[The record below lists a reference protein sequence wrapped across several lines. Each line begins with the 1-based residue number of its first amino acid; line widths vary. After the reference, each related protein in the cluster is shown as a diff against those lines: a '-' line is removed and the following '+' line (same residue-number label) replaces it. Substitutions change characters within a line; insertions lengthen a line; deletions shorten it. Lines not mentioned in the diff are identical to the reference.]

1 MKYLSL
7 ISLLLLGL
15 FLAAG
20 LIACSGE
27 ATPDSGKTDASGE
40 VCPVTGKEGECPAGE
55 EDMSVE
61 GKTPCACDSETCDKD
76 KEAAACAAC
85 EAAGG
90 TCDSCAKVADATAGC
105 AGCTA
110 LKAGAT
116 GWCADCGTGFYEGKE
131 VNCKDECG
139 MNPGGPPCENCVK

>member
-20 LIACSGE
+20 LVACSGE
-27 ATPDSGKTDASGE
+27 ATPDTGKTDASDE
-40 VCPVTGKEGECPAGE
+40 VCPVTGKAGECPAGE
-55 EDMSVE
+55 DEDMSVE
-61 GKTPCACDSETCDKD
+61 GKTPCACDSETCDAEK
-76 KEAAACAAC
+76 KAADV
-85 EAAGG
+85 EKKAG
-90 TCDSCAKVADATAGC
+90 DAMAGC
-105 AGCTA
+105 PGCTA

-116 GWCADCGTGFYEGKE
+116 GWCAECGTGFYEGKE